1 MLTKHPMSITGAI
14 ATHRRYILLALTSF
28 VLFWVILYSYGDR
41 IDLASIHYP
50 GSHHSKENNTSITID
65 ATKESDGALIP
76 NYLHLIYALKDPK
89 SSFNFHFKDYLSL
102 YGAQHHWHPDRV
114 YLHTNAD
121 KEALDR
127 GRSGESGKWTQLILN
142 HPNLIIHNIE
152 LQETA
157 GNGLTIQRMEAQT
170 DFVRAK
176 VLNDIGGY
184 YIDFDVHA
192 LRDIAPLRH
201 SGYKAVVGIEAGG
214 AVNLGVLLTAPRS
227 QMIKQWVEGM
237 NAAFDGSYVQHANG
251 VCSKIRDH
259 LEGVNSELLVVNQ
272 ASFHPVEW
280 SDGDKGKRGLFR
292 NYDLDDGTFTNNLTT
307 FSDGDP
313 LPDFAAEQDVDH
325 TLWNAADSYKG
336 PEWAKEWLWTKS
348 YTLHAFRPHTDV
360 FDSFGLEHISPRYV
374 LERRSNYARAV
385 YPMALDMYRRGI
397 ISVHDTYTGLP

>member
-152 LQETA
+152 LQEAA

-184 YIDFDVHA
+184 YIDFDVV
-192 LRDIAPLRH
+192 
-201 SGYKAVVGIEAGG
+201 SGFASPKPSPFR
-214 AVNLGVLLTAPRS
+214 LTPSPSTLSVTSHPSATPATRPS
-227 QMIKQWVEGM
+227 
-237 NAAFDGSYVQHANG
+237 
-251 VCSKIRDH
+251 
-259 LEGVNSELLVVNQ
+259 SELRPAAPSTWESCSQ
-272 ASFHPVEW
+272 P
-280 SDGDKGKRGLFR
+280 R
-292 NYDLDDGTFTNNLTT
+292 
-307 FSDGDP
+307 DP
-313 LPDFAAEQDVDH
+313 
-325 TLWNAADSYKG
+325 
-336 PEWAKEWLWTKS
+336 
-348 YTLHAFRPHTDV
+348 R
-360 FDSFGLEHISPRYV
+360 
-374 LERRSNYARAV
+374 
-385 YPMALDMYRRGI
+385 
-397 ISVHDTYTGLP
+397 